1 MSEDF
6 KTLNE
11 AYKHH
16 LPAPDQS
23 LQANIQKSKEIEK
36 YVHENIERRTQE
48 MESNLLRKMGKSH
61 LDFNTIRY
69 PAYSSRYLEER

>member
-1 MSEDF
+1 MSENF

-11 AYKHH
+11 VYKHH
-16 LPAPDQS
+16 LPTSDQS

-36 YVHENIERRTQE
+36 YVHENIEKRTQE
-48 MESNLLRKMGKSH
+48 MEGNLLRKMGKSH

-69 PAYSSRYLEER
+69 PAYSSRYMDKR